1 MALIYPVLV
10 QILLTFVVLVATGR
24 ARVRSLM
31 AGRVKMG
38 DVATNS
44 AAFPEDVRRIGNNY
58 ANQFETPVLFY
69 VLVGIAIFIRAT
81 DIVMVLLAWA
91 FVVTRL
97 AHAYVHLTSNHV
109 PTRFRIF
116 VAGFLVLLAMWILI
130 VIRLLTA

>member
-1 MALIYPVLV
+1 MLLIYPVLV
-10 QILLTFVVLVATGR
+10 QILLTFVILVATGR

-91 FVVTRL
+91 FVATRL
-97 AHAYVHLTSNHV
+97 AHAYVHVTSNHV

-116 VAGFLVLLAMWILI
+116 VAGFVVLLAMWILI